1 MFIYQFVSL
10 ITLNHYINLSILM
23 IRRLGSLFNANLYSK
38 YTILYDFVF
47 FNIDLQ
53 IEINYPKKEVI
64 IL

>member
-10 ITLNHYINLSILM
+10 ITLNHYIHLSILM